1 MVNEGNKNT
10 RQWIFG
16 IFFLV
21 FFLLIFLLNRMYP
34 IHSDDWM
41 YSFVFNEEPVRFI
54 SNIEDIFVSQYN
66 HYLYWGGR
74 NVVHF
79 IDQLLLLLP
88 ALPRELINSLAFMIF
103 ILIIYKIANSKKTL
117 SPYLFLFVGA
127 VLWLGLPTF
136 PQTVVWI
143 TGSANYLCGTM
154 IVLAFIYFYY
164 DYIRTEKK
172 KNSIIRNI
180 LFFVGGIIAG
190 WTNENLVVAEIF
202 ILVMFF
208 VYMKIRYIEIPS
220 WTIYG
225 FIGVC
230 IGCVIMLAAPGNF
243 LRSHDTHVALNL
255 EGKPIGDVLWF
266 KARNIYLI
274 YRYIPTV
281 LGLIIAYVLSV
292 LIYCFVNKTKRN
304 EKVILVSILFFI
316 AAHISA
322 LAMIASPIFPV
333 RASFCMHV
341 LMIVAIAIL
350 YGDIKFGT
358 KISNA
363 LNVLFLSIL
372 SVWMGWTYYSM
383 YYVPLEYLH
392 SRYET
397 RELYIESERKKGVR
411 DIIVSEP
418 AIVMPGQFD
427 FEDITADEM
436 SWRNR
441 ICADYY
447 KVKSIK
453 RIDR

>member
-1 MVNEGNKNT
+1 
-10 RQWIFG
+10 
-16 IFFLV
+16 
-21 FFLLIFLLNRMYP
+21 MYP

-79 IDQLLLLLP
+79 IDQFLLLLP
-88 ALPRELINSLAFMIF
+88 ALPRELINSLAFMTF
-103 ILIIYKIANSKKTL
+103 ILVIYKIANYKKTL
-117 SPYLFLFVGA
+117 SPYLFLLIGT

-136 PQTVVWI
+136 PQTVIWI
-143 TGSANYLCGTM
+143 TGSANYLWGTL

-180 LFFVGGIIAG
+180 VFLAGGVIAG
-190 WTNENLVVAEIF
+190 WTNENLVVAEVF
-202 ILVMFF
+202 ILLIFF
-208 VYMKIRYIEIPS
+208 VYMKIRYIAIPS
-220 WTIYG
+220 WAVYG

-230 IGCVIMLAAPGNF
+230 IGCIVMLAAPGNF

-274 YRYIPTV
+274 YKYIPTV
-281 LGLIIAYVLSV
+281 LGLIVAYTLSISV
-292 LIYCFVNKTKRN
+292 YFFINRTKKN
-304 EKVILVSILFFI
+304 EKVILASVLFFI
-316 AAHISA
+316 GAHISA

-333 RASFCMHV
+333 RASFCMHAF
-341 LMIVAIAIL
+341 MIVAIAVL
-350 YGDIKFGT
+350 YGDIYFRTKFG
-358 KISNA
+358 KV
-363 LNVLFLSIL
+363 LNIIFLSIL
-372 SVWMGWTYYSM
+372 SVWCGWTYYDM
-383 YYVPLEYLH
+383 FYKPLYYL
-392 SRYET
+392 SDRYKV
-397 RELYIESERKKGVR
+397 RELYIESQKEKGVR
-411 DIIVSEP
+411 DIIISEP
-418 AIVMPGQFD
+418 PIIMPGQFD
-427 FEDITADEM
+427 FEDITADEI

-447 KVKSIK
+447 KVNSIK
-453 RIDR
+453 RIDK